1 MKIAVITP
9 CYSGMVNLQ
18 FMMSLLT
25 TIQRVKKAE
34 ATFISCVGC
43 SDLPAAR
50 NGLVARAMAQ
60 GADKIVMIDDDVS
73 WDSDD
78 FPKLVLSP
86 EKIMAGAYQK
96 RPHYVGA
103 QPEMAISL
111 WPKGLEADERGL
123 VEVEA
128 AATGF
133 MCVDR
138 EVFEAMKPK
147 CEKYS
152 DQSLKPAENEHLHM
166 WFSWGWMEKAGL
178 TYRRGEDYT
187 FCEKARSVGFK
198 TWVDPSIKLGHHVGQ
213 FKFGA
218 SLPQTN
224 IL

>member
-18 FMMSLLT
+18 YMMSLLT
-25 TIQRVKKAE
+25 TIQRVRKTE
-34 ATFISCVGC
+34 CTFISCVGC

-60 GADKIVMIDDDVS
+60 GAEKIVMIDDDVS

-86 EKIMAGAYQK
+86 EKIIAGCYQK
-96 RPHYVGA
+96 RPHHVGA
-103 QPEMAISL
+103 QPEMAVSL
-111 WPKGLEADERGL
+111 WPKRLEADERGL
-123 VEVEA
+123 IEVEA

-138 EVFEAMKPK
+138 AVFEAMKPN
-147 CEKYS
+147 CEKYQ
-152 DQSLKPAENEHLHM
+152 DDSLKPDENEHLHM
-166 WFSWGWMEKAGL
+166 WFAWGWMEKGNGRF
-178 TYRRGEDYT
+178 RRGEDYT
-187 FCEKARSVGFK
+187 FCEKARAAGFR

-224 IL
+224 ML